1 MLTKDRLYELAYR
14 ALDEIKAQ
22 LEDADGCINTFNWR
36 TQGGWY
42 YHEGEE
48 AQMEADA
55 IELGH
60 ALKFLKELKG
70 DKSC

>member
-14 ALDEIKAQ
+14 AIDEIKAQ
-22 LEDADGCINTFNWR
+22 LEDADGDTYTFNYR
-36 TQGGWY
+36 TQGGWFY
-42 YHEGEE
+42 GDGEE
-48 AQMEADA
+48 EVMKEDA

-70 DKSC
+70 EKS